1 MAKEL
6 PGYRDQLESVI
17 AAFPDKECLN
27 VLEVAGYTG
36 ISRKTVARIFPF
48 VGHGLGRCITRTSLA
63 RTLVD
68 VNAKK

>member
-1 MAKEL
+1 MAREL

-17 AAFPDKECLN
+17 AAFPDKECLT
-27 VLEVAGYTG
+27 VRDTARYTG
-36 ISRKTVARIFPF
+36 FTEKTAATKFPF
-48 VGHGLGRCITRTSLA
+48 VGHGLGRYITRTSLA